1 MGKVLS
7 DDERDR
13 INKEF
18 EKFKKT
24 QYTKQDYERV
34 VNNEKRLFNLFSKSQ
49 LRLYAEYVKL
59 FISMIKDYVMGKYKE
74 VPYGIIAVIVGTL
87 LYVISPLDII
97 PDILPAIGLADDA
110 AIVALCVS
118 FVAIDVDRY
127 REWKTAQESE

>member
-24 QYTKQDYERV
+24 QYTKQDYEKV
-34 VNNEKRLFNLFSKSQ
+34 VNNEKKLFNLFNKNQ

-59 FISMIKDYVMGKYKE
+59 FISMVKDYFTGKYKE
-74 VPYGIIAVIVGTL
+74 VPYGIIAAIVGTL
-87 LYVISPLDII
+87 LYVIAPLDII
-97 PDILPAIGLADDA
+97 PDVLPAIGLADDA
-110 AIVALCVS
+110 AIVAMCVA

-127 REWKTAQESE
+127 REWKSIHEE